1 MEPDIQNKLTVL
13 EAKLDGVQAS
23 IDKIRR
29 YFQIITWVTI
39 IMVVLPL
46 LGLLIAIPA
55 FIRSYTSTFEGLL

>member
-1 MEPDIQNKLTVL
+1 MEPDIQNKLAVL
-13 EAKLDGVQAS
+13 ESKLDAVQAS
-23 IDKIRR
+23 IDKIRK

-55 FIRSYTSTFEGLL
+55 FSNSYTSTFEGLI

>member
-1 MEPDIQNKLTVL
+1 METDLETRLNTL
-13 EAKLDGVQAS
+13 EAKLDAVQVS

-29 YFQIITWVTI
+29 YFQIITWITI

-55 FIRSYTSTFEGLL
+55 FIRTYTSTFGGLI

>member
-1 MEPDIQNKLTVL
+1 MEPDIQNKLALL